1 METIRQV
8 VEVQGDRKVQITLP
22 NTIEPGL
29 VEMVIVVRSLPQ
41 IEPETAPQATH
52 LFGFLPQR
60 VDPLQ
65 FQQQL
70 RDEWNR

>member
-8 VEVQGDRKVQITLP
+8 IEIKGDRKVQITLP

>member
-1 METIRQV
+1 METIHQV
-8 VEVQGDRKVQITLP
+8 VEIKGDRKVQITLP
-22 NTIEPGL
+22 NTVESGL
-29 VEMVIVVRSLPQ
+29 VEMVIVVQPMSQ
-41 IEPETAPQATH
+41 TQPEIAPQSTR